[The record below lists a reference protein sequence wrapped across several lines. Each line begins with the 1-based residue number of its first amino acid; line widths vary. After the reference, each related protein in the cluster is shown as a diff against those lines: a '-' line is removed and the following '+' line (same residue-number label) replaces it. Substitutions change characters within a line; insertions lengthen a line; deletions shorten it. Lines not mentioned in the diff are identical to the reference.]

1 MPNVILEIE
10 APQRGCGT
18 RQQEGYYMV
27 GDFTPDAMSFF
38 PRKLDC
44 SCGFRVVRPSRSTQ
58 GFWPGKFWPELN
70 TEPNNLITIQKD
82 QKCWAMTIDTRGYST
97 PKAYIDEAA
106 RLGISRRLN
115 NGLPKGFEIGKD
127 VVFIIH
133 SKVYKYGDKY
143 EPGFI
148 GFFKPKEIQYVVSG
162 RESEQKLRQIAAKKI
177 VLVSVNNSRL
187 PKDESDED

>member
-1 MPNVILEIE
+1 MAKIIEIE

-27 GDFTPDAMSFF
+27 GDFAPDTFGFF

-58 GFWPGKFWPELN
+58 GFAAGKFWPELQK
-70 TEPNNLITIQKD
+70 EPNKLITIAAD
-82 QKCWAMTIDTRGYST
+82 QKCWAMTIDSRGYPDPS
-97 PKAYIDEAA
+97 KYIDEAK

-115 NGLPKGFEIGKD
+115 NGVPKGFTIGED
-127 VVFIIH
+127 VIFIIH
-133 SKVYKYGDKY
+133 SRVFKNGEKYD
-143 EPGFI
+143 PGFI
-148 GFFKPKEIQYVVSG
+148 GFFKPKQIQYVVSG
-162 RESEQKLRQIAAKKI
+162 RESEHQLTQIASRG
-177 VLVSVNNSRL
+177 VTLVSVSNSRL